1 MQIAVTELFTCTPE
15 TLWAHITE
23 TEKQK
28 LWMKGLLSNEPTSP
42 APVGVGSTF
51 RMVIKEGRKS
61 AEYQGEITAYDKRHR
76 LEIVI
81 GGGNLPKNMKMRA
94 DYRLTQQG
102 PQTRL
107 DYLCKAEVEKPG
119 LFMKLMFVVFRLF
132 GKMQLRGFMKA
143 LRKLVEDDSKAA
155 A

>member
-1 MQIAVTELFTCTPE
+1 MRIEVTELFTCTPE
-15 TLWAHITE
+15 RLWEHITE
-23 TEKQK
+23 PEKQK

-51 RMVIKEGRKS
+51 RMVIKEGRKA
-61 AEYQGEITAYDKRHR
+61 AEYQGEMTAYHKLHR
-76 LEIVI
+76 LEIVMS
-81 GGGNLPKNMKMRA
+81 GGNFPKGMKVRV

-107 DYLCKAEVEKPG
+107 DYTCNAEMEKAG

-132 GKMQLRGFMKA
+132 GKMQLKRFMRT
-143 LRKLVEDDSKAA
+143 LRKLVEAPTTAA